1 MRRARADSWAGTGR
15 RPPNRGRNDRQTCSP
30 DSHRL
35 VIHPDRHRL
44 RDGVI
49 GVIYLDVEIARRE
62 VLDPGAEIILG
73 GDEESRNR
81 FERVD
86 IDPERARS
94 AYGERSEEHTSE
106 LQSPC

>member
-15 RPPNRGRNDRQTCSP
+15 RLPNRGRNDRQTCSP
-30 DSHRL
+30 DSYRL

-44 RDGVI
+44 REGVI

-62 VLDPGAEIILG
+62 VRDPGAEIVLG
-73 GDEESRNR
+73 GDEEARNR

-86 IDPERARS
+86 VDQIGS
-94 AYGERSEEHTSE
+94 ASCRENGGIWGG
-106 LQSPC
+106 CGV